1 MHPYTGFIPET
12 ISNHWNSK
20 HAHRQRSASH
30 EFNREGK
37 TMYDDPESIANMGM
51 PPSTQNRIASDG
63 VIYSNQHISGYMMHP
78 NRNDE
83 FIPLK
88 DNLDNCNDERKLS
101 LPYPSNDNFGTLLQD
116 ETSTPNKQNIQVTTN
131 NSSSPIQSDRRDP
144 KSFSFSE
151 QNDSIQEF
159 QVSPIKEDPP
169 RLSRHAFDGFPRD
182 EVSNENS
189 RSGHS
194 YSPPPNSSGSDN
206 SNAIGLIIGGYD
218 YSKSSLELASKDN
231 DNNNFHNDRKPI
243 TLMQRDD
250 DPTGQ
255 FYLTNNPLQSNEVDI
270 NIKAHNRNSSE
281 SSTVSNTSTTSTI
294 TPSTISKGKRFV
306 RYAMN
311 TQSKSSMTNTST
323 KWHILNVL
331 KWLDYYGFNSS
342 WQETFR
348 RNEISGNRFL
358 ELCNYEVDSMIWKQF
373 SKYLV
378 LDNENNSI
386 ERFIELLKGHL
397 STSEPVDDYNA
408 NKEYQMQSHSR
419 KGSNESHL
427 SPVLPN
433 NTAENRKSVPI
444 FHKRKSVSISAA
456 YGSSSLNN
464 NIASSGNQRPVSYV
478 DIGSQKPSK
487 DLQSHHKF
495 FRKSKSSYSDIPQ
508 PYTGINNLSIAPSI
522 NQNIS
527 GHRKSNS
534 KTSLSLNDDLIV
546 DSNKIKYT
554 GAPLLKTSSLQN
566 FPTPNSEGIPATTYG
581 KKSGLFSTLKK
592 YGSDKAVGIVKQV
605 QNTSSSSATKTG
617 GINKSHSKNV
627 VSPVSPLE
635 FRELLLPK
643 AKQNIT
649 QSNAQQESA
658 STTTTDDVNTK
669 SIAMS
674 SDETLP
680 SPLMNSSAKVINFNN
695 NTYID
700 LIKKADLLDNL
711 DEKYLPTLN
720 DSFIDKK
727 MILASKDNKH
737 FTPINLTREEIR
749 NIELIRNRVI
759 QELELVDVGIITF
772 HLTEFN
778 STEGIAL
785 KDDVLLNVIRTDIL
799 VKLFV
804 NQELTSD
811 TTTTF
816 STTSSDSKSF
826 ELIGENNDER
836 SYPSTPQY
844 LLQNAR
850 DPKVDYWNFKDTNN
864 DKLSSISEINSTR
877 AGRKSPSN
885 PQFSMKLHLPE
896 IKKVSQDSK
905 PPSLLINTTQIDNS
919 LPSLSPNSS
928 KLSDSHNSF
937 KILRKEGREID
948 FDKRRKSPYE
958 SKAPKLIP
966 NIYSSSVSNP
976 SKSPISATTIAT
988 LKDENVESNPN
999 KLSPSISSGSM
1010 DRDKSG
1016 SIVAKR
1022 IAPPP
1027 PLDRKLSVL
1036 GSHSLKKASIL
1047 PSISTLSKTLSYSSR
1062 STSGSEKSM
1071 GSRKA
1076 FNKRKGSTSSK
1087 NSFITDDS
1095 FAFRENDVSF
1105 DDVPTVQRDNNA
1117 SSDDEDFFVKP
1128 IKNQNSNVN
1137 DDDDE
1142 SDEDFF
1148 MKPIRSPDSEAQ
1160 KEKLKRRTLTDP
1172 TSIKMNVRPPVEEVY
1187 RNLEKYF
1194 PNTNLDKPIID
1205 DSPVSPV
1212 NKHQPSIEASNAIPM
1227 RKPTISRTFSNANMS
1242 PVHPKLDSG
1251 DEILYAENQEPT
1263 LSRRRMKTIR
1273 VVANEARKKRLERQN
1288 SPQAGRSLESSYRN
1302 TPNSGNFNSLN
1313 RTNTKLWGQKVVEVT
1328 STEIEKGF
1336 VSKLKNGKHGEFEE
1350 FAWIKGEL
1358 IGRGSFG
1365 AVYLALNVTTG
1376 EMLAVKQVIVP
1387 NDFQNGSP
1395 KVSEGIDALHKE
1407 VETMKD
1413 LDHLNIVQYLGF
1425 EQKKNIYSLFLEYV
1439 AGGSIASCMKSFGK
1453 FEEPLIKFII
1463 KQVLLGLEY
1472 LHSNGI
1478 LHRDLKADNLLLEID
1493 GTCKISDFG
1502 ISKKS
1507 KDIYVNNAEMSMQ
1520 GTVFWMAP
1528 EVIDSIVA
1536 DKKQGYSAKV
1546 DIWSL
1551 GCVVLEMFAGKRPWS
1566 NEAVVSAIYKIG
1578 KTKLAPPIPDDITH
1592 LISDEARS
1600 FIGRCFTIDPE
1611 ERPTARDL
1619 LGDPFI
1625 SNESKFSFET
1635 TRLAQMIKDNYK
1647 KYNI

>member
-1 MHPYTGFIPET
+1 
-12 ISNHWNSK
+12 
-20 HAHRQRSASH
+20 
-30 EFNREGK
+30 
-37 TMYDDPESIANMGM
+37 MGM

-78 NRNDE
+78 NLNNNSNQHN
-83 FIPLK
+83 
-88 DNLDNCNDERKLS
+88 DNLDNHFDERKLN
-101 LPYPSNDNFGTLLQD
+101 LPYPPNDSFGTFLQD
-116 ETSTPNKQNIQVTTN
+116 ETSTPNKQNLKMATN
-131 NSSSPIQSDRRDP
+131 NSSSPIQSSHHDP

-159 QVSPIKEDPP
+159 QVSPIKENAP
-169 RLSRHAFDGFPRD
+169 RPSRYAFDGFPRD
-182 EVSNENS
+182 DVSHEKRHSN
-189 RSGHS
+189 RSW
-194 YSPPPNSSGSDN
+194 SPPPNSSGSDN

-218 YSKSSLELASKDN
+218 YSKSSLDLVLKDN
-231 DNNNFHNDRKPI
+231 EDNFHNDRKSN
-243 TLMQRDD
+243 TLLQKEDTND
-250 DPTGQ
+250 SGGQ
-255 FYLTNNPLQSNEVDI
+255 FYLSNNTIQANEAGMDV
-270 NIKAHNRNSSE
+270 KAHNRNSSE

-331 KWLDYYGFNSS
+331 KWLEYHGFNSS

-373 SKYLV
+373 SKFLV

-419 KGSNESHL
+419 KSSNESHL

-433 NTAENRKSVPI
+433 NLAENRKSVPI
-444 FHKRKSVSISAA
+444 FHKRKSVSIPAV
-456 YGSSSLNN
+456 YGTSSQSNN
-464 NIASSGNQRPVSYV
+464 LAPSSNQRPVSYV
-478 DIGSQKPSK
+478 DLSSHKPNK

-495 FRKSKSSYSDIPQ
+495 FRKSKSSYSEAP
-508 PYTGINNLSIAPSI
+508 PSYAGTNNLPILPS
-522 NQNIS
+522 NYQNIN

-546 DSNKIKYT
+546 DSNRIKYT

-566 FPTPNSEGIPATTYG
+566 FPTPSVDANQPTSYG
-581 KKSGLFSTLKK
+581 KKSGLLSTLKK

-605 QNTSSSSATKTG
+605 HNTSSSAVTKTG
-617 GINKSHSKNV
+617 GISKNSNKNV

-635 FRELLLPK
+635 FRDLLLPK
-643 AKQNIT
+643 KKQNISQPNIQEGVEST
-649 QSNAQQESA
+649 TMDTSNAKSQRYSN
-658 STTTTDDVNTK
+658 STG
-669 SIAMS
+669 MS
-674 SDETLP
+674 SDDTLP
-680 SPLMNSSAKVINFNN
+680 SPITNSSAKVINFNN
-695 NTYID
+695 NTYLD
-700 LIKKADLLDNL
+700 SIKKADLFGDL
-711 DEKYLPTLN
+711 DEKYLPTI
-720 DSFIDKK
+720 DDKFIDRKV
-727 MILASKDNKH
+727 ILASKDNMH
-737 FTPINLTREEIR
+737 FMPINLTSEETK
-749 NIELIRNRVI
+749 NIELLKKRII
-759 QELELVDVGIITF
+759 HELEIIDIGIISF

-778 STEGIAL
+778 STEGVAL
-785 KDDVLLNVIRTDIL
+785 RDDVLLNVMRTDIL

-804 NQELTSD
+804 NQEISSD
-811 TTTTF
+811 TTATI

-844 LLQNAR
+844 LLQNTK
-850 DPKVDYWNFKDTNN
+850 DPKVDYWNFKDANN
-864 DKLSSISEINSTR
+864 DKLSSINEISSVR
-877 AGRKSPSN
+877 DARKPSSN
-885 PQFSMKLHLPE
+885 PQFTMKLHLPE
-896 IKKVSQDSK
+896 NKKISQDIK
-905 PPSLLINTTQIDNS
+905 PPSLLINTTQIKSN

-928 KLSDSHNSF
+928 NLSDKQNSF
-937 KILRKEGREID
+937 KVLRKEGHEID

-976 SKSPISATTIAT
+976 SKSPISASTIAT
-988 LKDENVESNPN
+988 LRDENIDSNQN
-999 KLSPSISSGSM
+999 NLSSSISSGSI

-1022 IAPPP
+1022 NAPPP
-1027 PLDRKLSVL
+1027 PLDRKLSVK

-1062 STSGSEKSM
+1062 STSGSERSM
-1071 GSRKA
+1071 SSRKA
-1076 FNKRKGSTSSK
+1076 FNKRKGSTSRK
-1087 NSFITDDS
+1087 NSIIVDDS
-1095 FAFRENDVSF
+1095 FAFKENDVSF
-1105 DDVPTVQRDNNA
+1105 DDVPTVQRDGDA

-1128 IKNQNSNVN
+1128 IKNQKSNAN
-1137 DDDDE
+1137 DEDNE

-1148 MKPIRSPDSEAQ
+1148 MRPIRSPDSKGQ
-1160 KEKLKRRTLTDP
+1160 NNIPKGRTLTDP

-1212 NKHQPSIEASNAIPM
+1212 NKHLPSIEASNAIPV

-1242 PVHPKLDSG
+1242 PIHPKLDSG

-1263 LSRRRMKTIR
+1263 LSRRHMKTIR

-1288 SPQAGRSLESSYRN
+1288 SPQAGRSLESSYR
-1302 TPNSGNFNSLN
+1302 TTHSGNFNSLN

-1336 VSKLKNGKHGEFEE
+1336 VSKLKSGKHGEFEE

-1387 NDFQNGSP
+1387 NDFLNGCP

-1425 EQKKNIYSLFLEYV
+1425 EQKDNIYSLFLEYV
-1439 AGGSIASCMKSFGK
+1439 AGGSISSCMKSFGK
-1453 FEEPLIKFII
+1453 FEEPLIKFIT

-1600 FIGRCFTIDPE
+1600 FIRRCFTIDPE

-1625 SNESKFSFET
+1625 SNESNFSFET
-1635 TRLAQMIKDNYK
+1635 TKLAQMIKYNYK

>member
-12 ISNHWNSK
+12 ISNHWSSK
-20 HAHRQRSASH
+20 HNHRQRSASH

-37 TMYDDPESIANMGM
+37 TMYNESESIANMDM
-51 PPSTQNRIASDG
+51 PHSAQNRIASDG

-78 NRNDE
+78 SLGNDQQN
-83 FIPLK
+83 
-88 DNLDNCNDERKLS
+88 DNLDKHYDERTLV
-101 LPYPSNDNFGTLLQD
+101 LPYPPNDNFGTFED
-116 ETSTPNKQNIQVTTN
+116 EISTPNKQDLKVTTN
-131 NSSSPIQSDRRDP
+131 NSSSPIQSNHNDP

-159 QVSPIKEDPP
+159 QVSPVKENAPHP
-169 RLSRHAFDGFPRD
+169 SRYAFDGFPRD
-182 EVSNENS
+182 DLSHEKRQSN
-189 RSGHS
+189 RSW
-194 YSPPPNSSGSDN
+194 SPPPNSSGSDN

-218 YSKSSLELASKDN
+218 YSKSSLDLVSKNKED
-231 DNNNFHNDRKPI
+231 DFHNDRKSN
-243 TLMQRDD
+243 TLVRKEDANNSEE
-250 DPTGQ
+250 Q
-255 FYLTNNPLQSNEVDI
+255 FYLSNSTSQSNEVGIDV
-270 NIKAHNRNSSE
+270 KAHNRNSSE

-294 TPSTISKGKRFV
+294 TPSTVSKGKRFV

-311 TQSKSSMTNTST
+311 TQSKSSITNTST

-331 KWLDYYGFNSS
+331 KWLEYYGFNSS

-433 NTAENRKSVPI
+433 SIAENRKSVPI
-444 FHKRKSVSISAA
+444 FHKRKSVSIPATYA
-456 YGSSSLNN
+456 SSSQSNN
-464 NIASSGNQRPVSYV
+464 LAISANQRPVSYV
-478 DIGSQKPSK
+478 DLGSHKPNK
-487 DLQSHHKF
+487 DIQLHHKF
-495 FRKSKSSYSDIPQ
+495 FRKSKSSYSEAPQ
-508 PYTGINNLSIAPSI
+508 SYAGSSNLPILSS
-522 NQNIS
+522 NYQNIN

-546 DSNKIKYT
+546 DRIKYT

-566 FPTPNSEGIPATTYG
+566 FPTPNTDANQVTSYS
-581 KKSGLFSTLKK
+581 KKPGLLSTLKK

-605 QNTSSSSATKTG
+605 HNTSSSATAKSTG
-617 GINKSHSKNV
+617 ITKNNKNA

-635 FRELLLPK
+635 FRDLLLPK
-643 AKQNIT
+643 KKQNLSQPNIQEEIGRT
-649 QSNAQQESA
+649 YTDDSNAKSQRY
-658 STTTTDDVNTK
+658 TT
-669 SIAMS
+669 SIGMS
-674 SDETLP
+674 SDDTLP
-680 SPLMNSSAKVINFNN
+680 SPITNSSAKVINFNN
-695 NTYID
+695 NAYLD
-700 LIKKADLLDNL
+700 SIKKADLFGDF
-711 DEKYLPTLN
+711 DEKYLPT
-720 DSFIDKK
+720 IDDKLIDRK
-727 MILASKDNKH
+727 VILASKDNKT
-737 FTPINLTREEIR
+737 FTPINFTSEEIK
-749 NIELIRNRVI
+749 NIELLKKRII
-759 QELELVDVGIITF
+759 QELELIDVGIITF

-778 STEGIAL
+778 STEGVAL
-785 KDDVLLNVIRTDIL
+785 KDDVLLSVMCTDIL
-799 VKLFV
+799 VKLLV
-804 NQELTSD
+804 NQEICSD
-811 TTTTF
+811 TTATF

-844 LLQNAR
+844 LLQNK
-850 DPKVDYWNFKDTNN
+850 DSKVDYWNFKDTNN
-864 DKLSSISEINSTR
+864 EKLSSINEINSAR
-877 AGRKSPSN
+877 DARKSSSN

-896 IKKVSQDSK
+896 NKKVSEDIK
-905 PPSLLINTTQIDNS
+905 PPSLLIDTTQLQSS
-919 LPSLSPNSS
+919 LPSLSPNLS
-928 KLSDSHNSF
+928 KLNDTQNSF
-937 KILRKEGREID
+937 KVLRKEGYEID
-948 FDKRRKSPYE
+948 FDKRRKFPYE

-966 NIYSSSVSNP
+966 NIYSSSVSNT
-976 SKSPISATTIAT
+976 SKSPISASTIAT
-988 LKDENVESNPN
+988 LRDENLENN
-999 KLSPSISSGSM
+999 QNNLSSSISSGSG
-1010 DRDKSG
+1010 DRERSG

-1027 PLDRKLSVL
+1027 PLDRKLSVK
-1036 GSHSLKKASIL
+1036 GTHSLKKASIL

-1062 STSGSEKSM
+1062 STSGSERSI

-1087 NSFITDDS
+1087 NSLIVDDS
-1095 FAFRENDVSF
+1095 FAFKENDVSF
-1105 DDVPTVQRDNNA
+1105 DDVPTVQRNGDA

-1128 IKNQNSNVN
+1128 IKNQKSNAN
-1137 DDDDE
+1137 DEDND

-1148 MKPIRSPDSEAQ
+1148 MRPIRSPETKGQS
-1160 KEKLKRRTLTDP
+1160 KMPIRRTLTDP
-1172 TSIKMNVRPPVEEVY
+1172 SSIKMNVRPPVEEVY

-1205 DSPVSPV
+1205 DWPVSPV
-1212 NKHQPSIEASNAIPM
+1212 NKHFPSIEASNAIPM

-1263 LSRRRMKTIR
+1263 LSRRHMKTIR

-1288 SPQAGRSLESSYRN
+1288 TSKAGRSLESSYRT

-1387 NDFQNGSP
+1387 HDFQNGSP

-1425 EQKKNIYSLFLEYV
+1425 EQKDNIYSLFLEYV
-1439 AGGSIASCMKSFGK
+1439 AGGSITSCMKSFGK
-1453 FEEPLIKFII
+1453 FEEPLIKFIT

-1625 SNESKFSFET
+1625 SNESNFSFEST
-1635 TRLAQMIKDNYK
+1635 ELAQMIKYNYK